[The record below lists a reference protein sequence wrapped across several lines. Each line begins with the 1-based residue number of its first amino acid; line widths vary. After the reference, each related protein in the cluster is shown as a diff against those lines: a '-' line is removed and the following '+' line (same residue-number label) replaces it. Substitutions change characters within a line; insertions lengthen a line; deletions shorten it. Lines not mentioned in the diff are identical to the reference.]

1 VLKNFQ
7 TFISIVSALFAT
19 LLFSI
24 SALWILKQFGYQ
36 GTSGKLRMIVAL
48 IYVIILT
55 VSGWFFAAFKWRL
68 AGFIHAGL
76 MLGIAGIVFYEI
88 MNGIV
93 TSPGS
98 DNAAAGIVAGAD
110 LVFILLGLF
119 TAICG
124 IAVMM
129 YLFSEK
135 GDSVKPH

>member
-1 VLKNFQ
+1 
-7 TFISIVSALFAT
+7 
-19 LLFSI
+19 
-24 SALWILKQFGYQ
+24 
-36 GTSGKLRMIVAL
+36 MIVAL